1 MDKNNNVKNNLK
13 FICIFFVTLFIS
25 FICIVKSF
33 TTPKED
39 MKMLYAYNI
48 NRNTDYKVYLR
59 KNNFIDQEYMGMNS
73 TYITDLVDYIDA
85 NFRYN
90 YNVSQKATSKST
102 YKIIAVINVEY
113 YVTGSSQGTKL
124 WSKEYTLLEPKQIA
138 TDTNQIN
145 INENVKIDFN
155 KYNTEIKNFK
165 EQFGLPIKS
174 YLEVK
179 LVVNSEASVKGSG
192 KTEKDNSVVNLKMD
206 LNGQVFNITQ
216 DYEPVSKG
224 QILDESKIGE
234 KSNIILLI
242 IGIILFLIS
251 IIGILNI
258 FRKIISV
265 DRKTDYEVALNRILK
280 NYGDI
285 VAEIV
290 TPTETEE
297 MKVIDVKNFDQLL
310 DIEEEIRMPILFYET
325 IEGEEGEFTIIYDN
339 IVYRYI
345 LSGRKHSHE

>member
-90 YNVSQKATSKST
+90 YNVSQKATSKAT
-102 YKIIAVINVEY
+102 YKIIAVMNVEY

-124 WSKEYTLLEPKQIA
+124 WSKEYTLLEPKQIVV
-138 TDTNQIN
+138 DTNQIN

-179 LVVNSEASVKGSG
+179 LVVNSEAYVNGSG
-192 KTEKDNSVVNLKMD
+192 KTEKDNSAVNLKMD

-216 DYEPVSKG
+216 DYEPISKG
-224 QILDESKIGE
+224 QIFDESKIGE

-251 IIGILNI
+251 AIGILNI
-258 FRKIISV
+258 FRKIISA
-265 DRKTDYEVALNRILK
+265 DRRTDYEVALNRILK

-290 TPTETEE
+290 TPTETEG

-310 DIEEEIRMPILFYET
+310 DIEEEIRMPILFYEI

>member
-102 YKIIAVINVEY
+102 YKIVAVMNVEY

-124 WSKEYTLLEPKQIA
+124 WSKEYTLLEPKQIEA
-138 TDTNQIN
+138 HTNQIN

-179 LVVNSEASVKGSG
+179 LIVNSEIGVNGIG

-224 QILDESKIGE
+224 QILDESKIE
-234 KSNIILLI
+234 KKSNIILLI
-242 IGIILFLIS
+242 IGIILFLVS
-251 IIGILNI
+251 VIGILNI
-258 FRKIISV
+258 FRKIISI
-265 DRKTDYEVALNRILK
+265 DRRTDYEVALNRILK

-290 TPTETEE
+290 TPTETEG

-325 IEGEEGEFTIIYDN
+325 LEGEEGEFTIIYDN

>member
-1 MDKNNNVKNNLK
+1 MDNNVGNNLK
-13 FICIFFVTLFIS
+13 KICIFFIALFIS

-174 YLEVK
+174 YLDVK
-179 LVVNSEASVKGSG
+179 LIVNSEINVSESEKI
-192 KTEKDNSVVNLKMD
+192 EKDNSVIDLRMD
-206 LNGQVFNITQ
+206 LNGQVFNIIQ
-216 DYEPVSKG
+216 NYEPVHKG
-224 QILDESKIGE
+224 QVFDEAISKNKI
-234 KSNIILLI
+234 NIILLI
-242 IGIILFLIS
+242 VGIGLFVFSIL
-251 IIGILNI
+251 GILNI
-258 FRKIISV
+258 FRKIFLSN
-265 DRKTDYEVALNRILK
+265 RKTDYEIALNRILK

-290 TPTETEE
+290 TPTEIDGL
-297 MKVIDVKNFDQLL
+297 KIIDVKNFDQLL
-310 DIEEEIRMPILFYET
+310 DIEEELRMPILFYET
-325 IEGEEGEFTIIYDN
+325 IEGEEGEFTIINDN

-345 LSGRKHSHE
+345 LGGRKHNHE